1 MFNKGKYV
9 IGTVTESMLAVD
21 AAILFPETV
30 SHSHIGRTVFRGEV
44 ISAGFFS
51 IDDAGNVSV
60 YGESVSLGLS
70 SREVDIRFVCNT
82 LGVEVPTSE

>member
-9 IGTVTESMLAVD
+9 IGTVTEGMLSVD

-30 SHSHIGRTVFRGEV
+30 SHSHIGRTVFRGKV

-51 IDDAGNVSV
+51 VDGAGNVSV

-70 SREVDIRFVCNT
+70 SREVDIRLVCDT
-82 LGVEVPTSE
+82 LGVEVPERE

>member
-9 IGTVTESMLAVD
+9 IGTVTEGMLSVD
-21 AAILFPETV
+21 VAILFPETV
-30 SHSHIGRTVFRGEV
+30 SHSHIARTIFKGEV

-51 IDDAGNVSV
+51 IDSAGDASV

-70 SREVDIRFVCNT
+70 SREADIRFVCNT
-82 LGVEVPTSE
+82 LGVEVPARE